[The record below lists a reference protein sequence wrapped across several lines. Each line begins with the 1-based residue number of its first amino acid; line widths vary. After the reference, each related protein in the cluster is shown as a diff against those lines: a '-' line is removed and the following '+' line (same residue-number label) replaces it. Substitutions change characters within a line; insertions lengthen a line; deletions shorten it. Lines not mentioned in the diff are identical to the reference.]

1 MKKIK
6 QMLSI
11 FLLSTLVLSSAAC
24 AAEQSGTS
32 QPAGNS
38 TDTSQ
43 QSGDTGNMNAEGL
56 PILKEA
62 DTFKIAVSKAALCM
76 NTFAEKEC
84 TVETEKVTNVKIEWM
99 EIPASGWTEKTNIML
114 ASGDLPDAF
123 LGTIDVANNLPS
135 LAELDAA
142 IEQYAPAIQELFEA
156 RPDVREASIA
166 SDGKIHSLPIG
177 DETYNNKAADQ
188 LWINKRWMDQV
199 GKEIP
204 STTDEFAEV
213 LRAFKAEDP
222 NGNGQADEIPLSM
235 QGVSR
240 IGNLFGSFGALDNN
254 SHVVTID
261 GKVMFTPTLDGFY
274 QGLQWLNGLSSEG
287 LLDPETFTQNEEQF
301 NSKFKGKDILG
312 AVIAFDPSIVVGA
325 EMINDY
331 VAVPPLKGP
340 NGDQMWNDTGNIS
353 STGFS
358 ITVKCEQPEVLVR
371 WYDYIRSDFEVA
383 LLWNLVGM
391 IQVFFAPDG
400 PINQFL
406 KLFGMQ
412 EPVLFMGS
420 PEYFRHIFVWSGVWR
435 QAGWGSIIYIATLAG
450 VNPELHEA
458 AIVDGAN
465 KLQRILKIDLPSI
478 LPTAVIMLIMNVGN
492 IMGLGFE
499 KAYLLQNDINIG
511 VSEIISTYVY
521 KVGIQSA
528 QYSYSTAI
536 GLFNNVINFVL
547 LVTVNRV
554 AKRLSGSSLW

>member
-1 MKKIK
+1 MKAAAVTVKRPLSERIVRQVRK
-6 QMLSI
+6 NWMLYLFVAPSLIYLII
-11 FLLSTLVLSSAAC
+11 FNYVPLYGIQLAFKDFSAAQGIWGSKWTGFTHFQRFFESYQFWTLMENTIVLSLYS
-24 AAEQSGTS
+24 
-32 QPAGNS
+32 
-38 TDTSQ
+38 
-43 QSGDTGNMNAEGL
+43 
-56 PILKEA
+56 
-62 DTFKIAVSKAALCM
+62 LCM
-76 NTFAEKEC
+76 NFPIPIILALLLNYSISRKFKKFTQI
-84 TVETEKVTNVKIEWM
+84 VT
-99 EIPASGWTEKTNIML
+99 
-114 ASGDLPDAF
+114 
-123 LGTIDVANNLPS
+123 
-135 LAELDAA
+135 
-142 IEQYAPAIQELFEA
+142 YAPYFI
-156 RPDVREASIA
+156 S
-166 SDGKIHSLPIG
+166 
-177 DETYNNKAADQ
+177 
-188 LWINKRWMDQV
+188 
-199 GKEIP
+199 
-204 STTDEFAEV
+204 
-213 LRAFKAEDP
+213 
-222 NGNGQADEIPLSM
+222 
-235 QGVSR
+235 
-240 IGNLFGSFGALDNN
+240 
-254 SHVVTID
+254 VV
-261 GKVMFTPTLDGFY
+261 V
-274 QGLQWLNGLSSEG
+274 
-287 LLDPETFTQNEEQF
+287 
-301 NSKFKGKDILG
+301 
-312 AVIAFDPSIVVGA
+312 
-325 EMINDY
+325 
-331 VAVPPLKGP
+331 
-340 NGDQMWNDTGNIS
+340 
-353 STGFS
+353 
-358 ITVKCEQPEVLVR
+358 
-371 WYDYIRSDFEVA
+371 
-383 LLWNLVGM
+383 LVGM

>member
-1 MKKIK
+1 MKAAAVTVKRPLSERIIRQVRK
-6 QMLSI
+6 NWMLYLFVAPSLIYLII
-11 FLLSTLVLSSAAC
+11 FNYVPLYGIQLAFKDFSAAQGIWGSKWTGFTHFQRFFESYQFWTLMENTIVLSLYS
-24 AAEQSGTS
+24 
-32 QPAGNS
+32 
-38 TDTSQ
+38 
-43 QSGDTGNMNAEGL
+43 
-56 PILKEA
+56 
-62 DTFKIAVSKAALCM
+62 LCM
-76 NTFAEKEC
+76 NFPIPIILALLLNYSISRKFKKFTQ
-84 TVETEKVTNVKIEWM
+84 TVT
-99 EIPASGWTEKTNIML
+99 
-114 ASGDLPDAF
+114 
-123 LGTIDVANNLPS
+123 
-135 LAELDAA
+135 
-142 IEQYAPAIQELFEA
+142 YAPYFI
-156 RPDVREASIA
+156 S
-166 SDGKIHSLPIG
+166 
-177 DETYNNKAADQ
+177 
-188 LWINKRWMDQV
+188 
-199 GKEIP
+199 
-204 STTDEFAEV
+204 
-213 LRAFKAEDP
+213 
-222 NGNGQADEIPLSM
+222 
-235 QGVSR
+235 
-240 IGNLFGSFGALDNN
+240 
-254 SHVVTID
+254 VV
-261 GKVMFTPTLDGFY
+261 V
-274 QGLQWLNGLSSEG
+274 
-287 LLDPETFTQNEEQF
+287 
-301 NSKFKGKDILG
+301 
-312 AVIAFDPSIVVGA
+312 
-325 EMINDY
+325 
-331 VAVPPLKGP
+331 
-340 NGDQMWNDTGNIS
+340 
-353 STGFS
+353 
-358 ITVKCEQPEVLVR
+358 
-371 WYDYIRSDFEVA
+371 
-383 LLWNLVGM
+383 LVGM

>member
-1 MKKIK
+1 MKAAAVTVKRPLSERIVRQVRK
-6 QMLSI
+6 NWMLYLFVAPSLIYLII
-11 FLLSTLVLSSAAC
+11 FNYVPLYGIQLAFKDFSAAQGIWGSKWTGFTHFQRFFESYQFWTLMENTIVLSLYS
-24 AAEQSGTS
+24 
-32 QPAGNS
+32 
-38 TDTSQ
+38 
-43 QSGDTGNMNAEGL
+43 
-56 PILKEA
+56 
-62 DTFKIAVSKAALCM
+62 LCM
-76 NTFAEKEC
+76 NFPIPIILALLLNYSISRKFKKFTQ
-84 TVETEKVTNVKIEWM
+84 TVT
-99 EIPASGWTEKTNIML
+99 
-114 ASGDLPDAF
+114 
-123 LGTIDVANNLPS
+123 
-135 LAELDAA
+135 
-142 IEQYAPAIQELFEA
+142 YAPYFI
-156 RPDVREASIA
+156 S
-166 SDGKIHSLPIG
+166 
-177 DETYNNKAADQ
+177 
-188 LWINKRWMDQV
+188 
-199 GKEIP
+199 
-204 STTDEFAEV
+204 
-213 LRAFKAEDP
+213 
-222 NGNGQADEIPLSM
+222 
-235 QGVSR
+235 
-240 IGNLFGSFGALDNN
+240 
-254 SHVVTID
+254 VV
-261 GKVMFTPTLDGFY
+261 V
-274 QGLQWLNGLSSEG
+274 
-287 LLDPETFTQNEEQF
+287 
-301 NSKFKGKDILG
+301 
-312 AVIAFDPSIVVGA
+312 
-325 EMINDY
+325 
-331 VAVPPLKGP
+331 
-340 NGDQMWNDTGNIS
+340 
-353 STGFS
+353 
-358 ITVKCEQPEVLVR
+358 
-371 WYDYIRSDFEVA
+371 
-383 LLWNLVGM
+383 LVGM

>member
-84 TVETEKVTNVKIEWM
+84 TVETEKATNVKIEWM

-135 LAELDAA
+135 LAELDTA

-188 LWINKRWMDQV
+188 LWINKRWLDQV

-383 LLWNLVGM
+383 LLWNRGPKGVAWDYTEDGKWM
-391 IQVFFAPDG
+391 VVQDERPEDIPYGQWRHTISAGGSAPFFFQSELAGPDG
-400 PINQFL
+400 QEFTTDRDIMKVEAVESYLPYMYKGLPDGLDDVENANQRAILLVDIDNYLKKFTSSAILDGIN
-406 KLFGMQ
+406 
-412 EPVLFMGS
+412 E
-420 PEYFRHIFVWSGVWR
+420 
-435 QAGWGSIIYIATLAG
+435 AGWDAHLKTCESLKTAEY
-450 VNPELHEA
+450 E
-458 AIVDGAN
+458 
-465 KLQRILKIDLPSI
+465 KLCQ
-478 LPTAVIMLIMNVGN
+478 
-492 IMGLGFE
+492 
-499 KAYLLQNDINIG
+499 
-511 VSEIISTYVY
+511 
-521 KVGIQSA
+521 
-528 QYSYSTAI
+528 
-536 GLFNNVINFVL
+536 NFVD
-547 LVTVNRV
+547 RIQ
-554 AKRLSGSSLW
+554 G